1 MSYFK
6 NIENIKILSIKTSH
20 FFLNILY
27 FTKQKYNI
35 KYNINTDLYIS
46 KFYLWRITNQQ
57 KNVY

>member
-1 MSYFK
+1 M
-6 NIENIKILSIKTSH
+6 NIKILDIKTSH

-35 KYNINTDLYIS
+35 NTELYLS
-46 KFYLWRITNQQ
+46 KLYLWLITNQQ